1 MILPELGGSL
11 HGTEEMLKLP
21 GCGRGVRF
29 MQKTFVVAAGL
40 LLAAPSLAAQTVK
53 PAVAASIEE
62 EGSVQQTQKGVAAA
76 QAFLGTFDAQGKAS
90 VQFPFVAQK
99 SAVLARFRR
108 TTPGGP
114 AEPVTSANANAP
126 AARGPGMGPPGGF
139 IGEQY
144 GKAMWSNFP
153 VSDVPRSGRQMG
165 SLTEPQHA
173 AAMALLKTLLSKKGF
188 QKVQDIMGSD
198 QALTDAGTNFA
209 SGKAVYTIAIFGEP
223 SATTPWMVQFGGHH
237 LGLNIVIDGAHGV
250 MTPTLTGAQP
260 AVYQTGGKAVRV
272 LAGENDKA
280 FALLDALTP
289 AQRKQAILPY
299 KVEDLVMGPG
309 HDGETIVPEG
319 LKGSV
324 MTPAQKTLLLDV
336 ISEWAGIINPVYA
349 APRLKEIE
357 SDLNETWFAWSGPT
371 THVPNRNGSSYYRI
385 QGPHL
390 VIEFSPQGVGG
401 DPTLHV
407 HTIYRDPTNSYGSRF
422 TVK

>member
-1 MILPELGGSL
+1 
-11 HGTEEMLKLP
+11 
-21 GCGRGVRF
+21 

-173 AAMALLKTLLSKKGF
+173 AAMALLKTLLSEKGF

-357 SDLNETWFAWSGPT
+357 SDLNETWFAWSEPT
-371 THVPNRNGSSYYRI
+371 THAPNRNGSSYYRI

>member
-1 MILPELGGSL
+1 
-11 HGTEEMLKLP
+11 
-21 GCGRGVRF
+21 

-40 LLAAPSLAAQTVK
+40 LLAAPSLAVQMVQ
-53 PAVAASIEE
+53 PAVAASTEE
-62 EGSVQQTQKGVAAA
+62 EGPVQQTQKGVAAA
-76 QAFLGTFDAQGKAS
+76 QAFLATFDAQGKAT

-126 AARGPGMGPPGGF
+126 VARGPGMGPPGGF
-139 IGEQY
+139 LGEQY

-153 VSDVPRSGRQMG
+153 VSDVPRPGRQMG
-165 SLTEPQHA
+165 SLTAPQRA
-173 AAMALLKTLLSKKGF
+173 AAMALLKTLLSEKGF

-198 QALTDAGTNFA
+198 QALTDEGTNFA
-209 SGKAVYTIAIFGEP
+209 SGKAVYTIAVFGEP

-260 AVYQTGGKAVRV
+260 AVYQAGGKTVRV

-319 LKGSV
+319 LKGSA
-324 MTPAQKTLLLDV
+324 MTAAQKTLLLDV

-371 THVPNRNGSSYYRI
+371 THAPDRNGSSYYRI

-407 HTIYRDPTNSYGSRF
+407 HTVYRDPTNSYGSRF

>member
-173 AAMALLKTLLSKKGF
+173 AAMALLKTLLSEKGF

-357 SDLNETWFAWSGPT
+357 SDLNETWFAWSEPT
-371 THVPNRNGSSYYRI
+371 THAPNRNGSSYYRI